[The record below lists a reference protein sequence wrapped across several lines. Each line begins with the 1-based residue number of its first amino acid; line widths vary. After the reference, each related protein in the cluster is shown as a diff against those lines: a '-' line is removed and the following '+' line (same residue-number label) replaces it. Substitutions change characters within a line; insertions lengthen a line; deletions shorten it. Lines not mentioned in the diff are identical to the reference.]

1 MNKALLP
8 LAALVLLAACS
19 GGKKDDAEAVEFF
32 PVSSYLHS
40 QVAHIDTSL
49 YPLRKIVRHNGHS
62 DTTFLHRNQFR
73 KEAADF
79 LAVPDIASDKWRD
92 EYTESRIYDDLL
104 KRAVFSYT
112 PKEEDAPVLRQ
123 DVTIEPSA
131 EEGDAVRTIFINQIT
146 DAADSTV
153 QKKMLWEVGRRFQ
166 VVTTVS
172 RKGVP
177 DDTRTLEVWWAPL
190 PSAE

>member
-1 MNKALLP
+1 
-8 LAALVLLAACS
+8 
-19 GGKKDDAEAVEFF
+19 VEFF
-32 PVSSYLHS
+32 PVHSYLHS

-49 YPLRKIVRHNGHS
+49 YPLRKIVRYNGKS
-62 DTTFLHRNQFR
+62 DTSFIPREQFR

-79 LAVPDIASDKWRD
+79 LTIPDIASNKLKDD
-92 EYTESRIYDDLL
+92 YTESRIYDDLL
-104 KRAVFSYT
+104 KRVLFSYT
-112 PKEEDAPVLRQ
+112 PKEEDASILRQ

-131 EEGDAVRTIFINQIT
+131 GGDDAVRTIFINQLN
-146 DAADSTV
+146 DNNDSAV

-172 RKGVP
+172 KKGGT
-177 DDTRTLEVWWAPL
+177 DNTRTLEVWWAPL